1 MQGGVSLND
10 RKLAANIR
18 RKLLK
23 EAEKILDGKD
33 EPLKRELLWKMCGTL
48 LPRLQEHTGADGEK
62 LFPAPLLAGKSNDPS
77 NHSNKKATSTEGAN

>member
-10 RKLAANIR
+10 RKLAANVR

-33 EPLKRELLWKMCGTL
+33 ETVKRDLLWRMCGTL

-62 LFPAPLLAGKSNDPS
+62 LFPAPLLAGKSNANTTNNS
-77 NHSNKKATSTEGAN
+77 NE